1 MSHLSRYCHYC
12 HCCCW
17 YQTQESNVEII
28 QIPANDSGAID
39 VAALER
45 ELVRTQHSPIALR
58 IGSFSAASN
67 VRCCSSCCCS
77 CCSCSA
83 VLVLV
88 VAVSSRIEWHQ
99 VTGIM
104 SDVVGITVL
113 LHKYGA
119 LSFWDYASAAP
130 HVDID
135 MNPVSATSA
144 TGDASVATWMGS
156 AAYIDAIFVSPHK
169 FVGGPDTPGTQR
181 HATPLASMP
190 IHCSDLPIAQ

>member
-1 MSHLSRYCHYC
+1 VSHLSRYCHYC

-67 VRCCSSCCCS
+67 VRCCS
-77 CCSCSA
+77 CSA

-88 VAVSSRIEWHQ
+88 VTMSSRIEWHQ

-144 TGDASVATWMGS
+144 AGDASVATWMGS

-181 HATPLASMP
+181 HATPLTSMP
-190 IHCSDLPIAQ
+190 HPLL